1 MAKTV
6 LKGLK
11 ASTSNFMAFRLSAKL
26 SEDITMLV
34 KVLRF
39 LKTKFGGL
47 RVEKSSRNIAYKF
60 RGQSCQVWNLF
71 WLNQGQATRLGRP
84 KRAAWVAQRPEI
96 RFGLVWVRFWVGYSW
111 FLPHFA
117 PIRSHAWLGNSN
129 PRISLFKSDWKAISW
144 SFFIVTKCSQHS
156 RTSRQTSGAKLIIK
170 ADF

>member
-26 SEDITMLV
+26 SEGITMLV

-60 RGQSCQVWNLF
+60 RGQSCQYMKV
-71 WLNQGQATRLGRP
+71 
-84 KRAAWVAQRPEI
+84 
-96 RFGLVWVRFWVGYSW
+96 VG
-111 FLPHFA
+111 
-117 PIRSHAWLGNSN
+117 
-129 PRISLFKSDWKAISW
+129 
-144 SFFIVTKCSQHS
+144 
-156 RTSRQTSGAKLIIK
+156 
-170 ADF
+170 

>member
-11 ASTSNFMAFRLSAKL
+11 ASTSNFRAFRLSAKC
-26 SEDITMLV
+26 SEDISMLV

-71 WLNQGQATRLGRP
+71 WLNQGQATRLGKP
-84 KRAAWVAQRPEI
+84 KRAAWVAQRQKLQKWVI
-96 RFGLVWVRFWVGYSW
+96 WVRFWVPNSW
-111 FLPHFA
+111 FRLQMHQWHVLHGYYYSGLEILALNQVLITFLDHF
-117 PIRSHAWLGNSN
+117 
-129 PRISLFKSDWKAISW
+129 SL
-144 SFFIVTKCSQHS
+144 
-156 RTSRQTSGAKLIIK
+156 
-170 ADF
+170 

>member
-34 KVLRF
+34 NVPRF

-60 RGQSCQVWNLF
+60 RGQSCQYMKV
-71 WLNQGQATRLGRP
+71 
-84 KRAAWVAQRPEI
+84 
-96 RFGLVWVRFWVGYSW
+96 VG
-111 FLPHFA
+111 
-117 PIRSHAWLGNSN
+117 
-129 PRISLFKSDWKAISW
+129 
-144 SFFIVTKCSQHS
+144 
-156 RTSRQTSGAKLIIK
+156 
-170 ADF
+170 